1 MNLDTLTITEEHYE
15 QLKQATFR
23 SDGKEGAA
31 FLLCGRSY
39 IENEI
44 WTEKREERFL
54 SREVYVIPDDEIV
67 SSSTADVTFRHETYL
82 RVLKIAEEKN
92 YAVALVHSHPKG
104 HLYFSKTDDEGEA
117 GLFQLA
123 VNRNGSKRP
132 QLSIIIERDEN
143 LLARVWHENR
153 TRPISLIRIIGKRI
167 TLHYE
172 GKHTTLSKEEFARQA
187 LAFGPALNNDLQRL
201 KVAVIGCGGT
211 GSPTAMLLARLGI
224 GHILLIDD
232 DFVEKTNL
240 NRLHGSSV
248 SDVKNKKPKVKVV
261 ENLIHAM
268 ELGTIVKTIKGSVES
283 KECQEA
289 LKSVDLIFGCTDD
302 HLGRMIL
309 NRIAYCYL
317 IPVIDM
323 GLAMKVQENVSPPV
337 LQTLDGRVTYLFPN
351 EVCLLCR
358 KVIDPKKAYAETL
371 RKNNP
376 QEYAKQVKEEYVE
389 GEGNPSPSVVTFTTD
404 LASMAVTELIDRLQ
418 GFRGEHSGAAERRRK
433 YITCEERRTG
443 ATARPECPVCSNK
456 KYYGRG
462 DMIPF
467 LDISL

>member
-23 SDGKEGAA
+23 RDGKEGAA
-31 FLLCGRSY
+31 FLLCGRSF
-39 IENEI
+39 IEKEI
-44 WTEKREERFL
+44 WTGKREERFL
-54 SREVYVIPDDEIV
+54 SREVHLISDDEIIF
-67 SSSTADVTFRHETYL
+67 SSSSEVTFKHETYL
-82 RVLKIAEEKN
+82 KVLKLAEEKDF
-92 YAVALVHSHPKG
+92 AVALVHSHPEG
-104 HLYFSKTDDEGEA
+104 HLYFSKTDDHGEA

-123 VNRNGSKRP
+123 MNRNGSKRP
-132 QLSIIIERDEN
+132 QLSIIIERNEN
-143 LLARVWHENR
+143 IIARVWQENQ
-153 TRPISLIRIIGKRI
+153 TRPISLIRVIGKRI

-172 GKHTTLSKEEFARQA
+172 GKHTTLTKEEFARQA

-211 GSPTAMLLARLGI
+211 GSPTAMLLARLGV
-224 GHILLIDD
+224 GHVLLIDD
-232 DFVEKTNL
+232 DLVEKTNL
-240 NRLHGSSV
+240 NRLHGSSA
-248 SDVKNKKPKVKVV
+248 SDVKNKKSKVKIV
-261 ENLIHAM
+261 ENLIHSM
-268 ELGTIVKTIKGSVES
+268 ELGTIVKTIKGTVES

-323 GLAMKVQENVSPPV
+323 GLAMKVQENISPPI

-358 KVIDPKKAYAETL
+358 NVIDPKKAYAETL

-418 GFRGEHSGAAERRRK
+418 GFRGEYSGAAERRRK

-443 ATARPECPVCSNK
+443 ASARFECPVCSNK
-456 KYYGRG
+456 NYHGRG

>member
-1 MNLDTLTITEEHYE
+1 MNLDTVTITEEHYQ
-15 QLKQATFR
+15 QLKQATFK

-31 FLLCGRSY
+31 FLLCGRSF
-39 IENEI
+39 IREEI
-44 WTEKREERFL
+44 WTGKTEERFL
-54 SREVYVIPDDEIV
+54 SREVYLIPDEEII
-67 SSSTADVTFRHETYL
+67 SSSTADITFKHETYL
-82 RVLKIAEEKN
+82 KVLKLAEEKD
-92 YAVALVHSHPKG
+92 YAVALVHSHPEG
-104 HLYFSKTDDEGEA
+104 HLYFSKTDDRGEA

-123 VNRNGSKRP
+123 INRNGSKRP
-132 QLSIIIERDEN
+132 QLSIIIERNEN
-143 LLARVWHENR
+143 LFARVWHNNE
-153 TRPISLIRIIGKRI
+153 TRPISLIRVIGKRL

-172 GKHTTLSKEEFARQA
+172 GKHTALSMEEFARQA
-187 LAFGPALNNDLQRL
+187 LAFGPALNNDLQKL

-224 GHILLIDD
+224 GNILLIDD
-232 DFVEKTNL
+232 DLVEKTNL

-248 SDVKNKKPKVKVV
+248 SDVKNKKSKVEVV
-261 ENLIHAM
+261 KNCIQAM
-268 ELGTIVKTIKGSVES
+268 ELGTIVKTVRGTVES
-283 KECQEA
+283 KECQDA

-309 NRIAYCYL
+309 NRVAYCYL

-323 GLAMKVQENVSPPV
+323 GLAMKVHENTSPPV
-337 LQTLDGRVTYLFPN
+337 LQTLDGRVTYLFPS

-371 RKNNP
+371 RKTYP
-376 QEYAKQVKEEYVE
+376 QEYSKQVKEEYVE

-418 GFRGEHSGAAERRRK
+418 GFRGENSGASERRRK

-443 ATARPECPVCSNK
+443 ATARAECPVCSNK
-456 KYYGRG
+456 KYHGRG

-467 LDISL
+467 LDVSL